1 MDGRTEFSLLCLFR
15 SFRVQYPLQKNHI
28 IIDFENIYTT
38 GIIGTRNG
46 VKAEGRSGS
55 QLSHVVPRVLRR
67 HFSGMA
73 GQWQGR
79 AWQRWHGSSMM
90 AAGSAQT
97 PNDLGIA
104 LVADVEGDPGSV
116 RVCG

>member
-1 MDGRTEFSLLCLFR
+1 
-15 SFRVQYPLQKNHI
+15 
-28 IIDFENIYTT
+28 
-38 GIIGTRNG
+38 
-46 VKAEGRSGS
+46 
-55 QLSHVVPRVLRR
+55 
-67 HFSGMA
+67 
-73 GQWQGR
+73 
-79 AWQRWHGSSMM
+79 MM